1 MNNIPEYS
9 VSEITNLTKNILE
22 ENFGLIKV
30 RGEISKVKE
39 FKGHYYFSLKD
50 ENYILNSVCWSRN
63 IDFLNIKP
71 EEGLEVFAQGKLTT
85 YAKGSIS
92 NYQLQVEQ
100 IDAHGEGALL
110 KIFELRKKKLEKEG
124 LFDNKYKKPI
134 PVYPKKI
141 GIITSPSG
149 SVIMDIID
157 RIKKRYPTHLELFP
171 VTVQGVK
178 AANEIISGI
187 NFFNKNSKVDIIIIA
202 RGGGGAEDFLAFN
215 DEGVVRKVFD
225 SKIPIISAIGHETD
239 FTLIDFVAD
248 IRAATPTAAAE
259 IAVPDIKNLYKELFQ
274 QFKRLNFALNTFL
287 SRIIKNL
294 SNIKK
299 LLNYKTLY
307 NSLNHNKKDLEI
319 LKKNLNNYILNIKKN
334 KMLKFENSNSRLE
347 NLSIKNVLK
356 RGYSIVR
363 EHNKKNI
370 IKTHKIASGKLIDI
384 ELFDGIV
391 TANITLK
398 NE

>member
-9 VSEITNLTKNILE
+9 VSEITHLTKNILE

-50 ENYILNSVCWSRN
+50 ENYVLNSVCWSRN

-110 KIFELRKKKLEKEG
+110 KIFELRKKKLEEEG
-124 LFDNKYKKPI
+124 LFDAKHKKSI
-134 PVYPKKI
+134 PLYPKKI

-157 RIKKRYPTHLELFP
+157 RIKKRYPTHLELFS
-171 VTVQGVK
+171 VTVQGAK

-187 NFFNKNSKVDIIIIA
+187 DYFNKHSNADIIIIA
-202 RGGGGAEDFLAFN
+202 RGGGGAEDFLPFN
-215 DEGVVRKVFD
+215 DENVVRKVFD
-225 SKIPIISAIGHETD
+225 SKKPIISAIGHETD

-259 IAVPDIKNLYKELFQ
+259 IAVPDIKNLQKELLQ
-274 QFKRLNFALNTFL
+274 QYKSLNFAINTFL
-287 SRIIKNL
+287 NKMLKNL
-294 SNIKK
+294 SNMKK
-299 LLNYKTLY
+299 LLNFKTLY
-307 NSLNHNKKDLEI
+307 SSLNYSKKNVEV
-319 LKKNLNNYILNIKKN
+319 LKKNLHYFFLNIKKN
-334 KMLKFENSNSRLE
+334 RTIQLE
-347 NLSIKNVLK
+347 NTKSRFESLNIKNVLK

-363 EHNKKNI
+363 AHNKKNI
-370 IKTHKIASGKLIDI
+370 IKTHKIKAGSLIDI
-384 ELFDGIV
+384 ELSDGIV
-391 TANITLK
+391 VASINSKT
-398 NE
+398 